1 MCRQQMLLCRD
12 LRHLFDELV
21 RNGIISEGEFWKQRV
36 HLLREAQGP
45 TGSAKQRTGISNAL
59 LSRGTDAKGQ
69 QNKVRRLYSACAVM
83 HQLAGTVAR
92 AAVLCGVVLSGSIC
106 GLQ

>member
-1 MCRQQMLLCRD
+1 MSTAKTNAAVSCRD

-45 TGSAKQRTGISNAL
+45 TGSSKQRTGISNAL

-69 QNKVRRLYSACAVM
+69 QNKVRRLEVHVQWC
-83 HQLAGTVAR
+83 TD
-92 AAVLCGVVLSGSIC
+92 
-106 GLQ
+106 

>member
-1 MCRQQMLLCRD
+1 MSTRRKQTLWCRD

-69 QNKVRRLYSACAVM
+69 QNKVRC
-83 HQLAGTVAR
+83 
-92 AAVLCGVVLSGSIC
+92 
-106 GLQ
+106 LQVHVQ

>member
-1 MCRQQMLLCRD
+1 MLLCRD

-69 QNKVRRLYSACAVM
+69 QNKVQCMCSNAPISSNCPQGSSAP
-83 HQLAGTVAR
+83 
-92 AAVLCGVVLSGSIC
+92 
-106 GLQ
+106 